1 MCDTTFAE
9 RCKAEGKGFVIGGA
23 NYGQGSSREHAA
35 LVPLYLGVKAVITKS
50 FARIHCANL
59 INAGILPLNFKDEA
73 DYDKI
78 SQGDELSM
86 PNIKNEILADK
97 PVILQNLTTGES
109 YELKYELSK
118 RQKDIILAG
127 GLLNYTRESL

>member
-1 MCDTTFAE
+1 M
-9 RCKAEGKGFVIGGA
+9 
-23 NYGQGSSREHAA
+23 
-35 LVPLYLGVKAVITKS
+35 
-50 FARIHCANL
+50 
-59 INAGILPLNFKDEA
+59 NFKDEA